1 MQEFIGILQPFSSP
15 LLSPIYSNDTISVFC
30 LSTLNLPF
38 INSISNKS
46 FFIDLDLLEWCLLNG
61 NVTLASKLIK
71 SGLTSNLLTLLPKVT
86 DYQLYIDFIQ
96 FGFIDPRRNPHLL
109 THAVR
114 SNSLTIVTYLLNY
127 INSDLTDAITEC
139 CKSGNTIILSI
150 LLKHNN
156 KLKIQTSHLY
166 TAISYNHLN
175 IISILLSYNVN
186 YIEKNYHCLTL
197 ASQLGHLDLFV
208 YLLDYIETHSPP
220 NNPSLEL
227 SISNSVNQA
236 CLHNHLPILA
246 FIFITKQ
253 HKIIVKNVPQLKTF
267 KVRNNNI
274 SLSPGT
280 LNWLAKKQQSSI
292 IQLLLNF
299 NKISNLH
306 FINMSKCNPSFMSSF
321 II

>member
-15 LLSPIYSNDTISVFC
+15 LLSPIYSNDIISVFC
-30 LSTLNLPF
+30 LSKLNLSF

-46 FFIDLDLLEWCLLNG
+46 FFIDLDLLDWCLLNG

-86 DYQLYIDFIQ
+86 NYQLYIDFIQ

-109 THAVR
+109 IHAVR
-114 SNSLTIVTYLLNY
+114 SNSLTIVPYLLKY

-139 CKSGNTIILSI
+139 CKSGNTVILTL

-166 TAISYNHLN
+166 TAVSHNHSN
-175 IISILLSYNVN
+175 IVSILLCYNVN

-197 ASQLGHLDLFV
+197 ASQLGHLGLFV
-208 YLLDYIETHSPP
+208 WLLDYIETHSPP
-220 NNPSLEL
+220 TNPSLEL

-236 CLHNHLPILA
+236 CLHNHLPILT
-246 FIFITKQ
+246 FIFTKQ
-253 HKIIVKNVPQLKTF
+253 HNIILKNKLILKTF

-274 SLSPGT
+274 SLSSGT
-280 LNWLAKKQQSSI
+280 LNWLAKKQQSSV
-292 IQLLLNF
+292 IQLLLDYNH
-299 NKISNLH
+299 ISNTH

-321 II
+321 LI